1 MAADIYILGHARPL
15 TRSGRPAL
23 PPPPRISPENPEISP
38 DSPTELQVYSG
49 RIFSGYRPAC
59 PGSLE
64 MIVVMAR
71 NRPFGIT
78 VLAFLAILAAIQAV
92 VYTLQMLHLLPV
104 TLGPVRFFTFD
115 LLGAILWGM
124 LALIYLWVFR
134 MLWNLDPQGWV
145 FVVLLSIL
153 NLIMA
158 VLSVFGASTW
168 EAMAPALLINGVI
181 LIYCLVPGTKEAF
194 GVPG

>member
-1 MAADIYILGHARPL
+1 MVAADLAG
-15 TRSGRPAL
+15 
-23 PPPPRISPENPEISP
+23 
-38 DSPTELQVYSG
+38 LQVYTM
-49 RIFSGYRPAC
+49 RIVFGYRPVC
-59 PGSLE
+59 PGSME
-64 MIVVMAR
+64 MMVVMAQ

-78 VLAFLAILAAIQAV
+78 VLAFLAVLAAIQAV

-145 FVVLLSIL
+145 FVVLLSVL

-158 VLSVFGASTW
+158 VLSVFGASTL

-181 LIYCLVPGTKEAF
+181 LIYCLIPGTKEAF

>member
-1 MAADIYILGHARPL
+1 M
-15 TRSGRPAL
+15 TRS
-23 PPPPRISPENPEISP
+23 
-38 DSPTELQVYSG
+38 
-49 RIFSGYRPAC
+49 
-59 PGSLE
+59 
-64 MIVVMAR
+64 
-71 NRPFGIT
+71 RPFGIT

-145 FVVLLSIL
+145 FVVLLSVL
-153 NLIMA
+153 NLVLA
-158 VLSVFGASTW
+158 FLSVLGASTW

-181 LIYCLVPGTKEAF
+181 LIYCLAPGTKEAF